1 MHKKV
6 IKGLSGNGA
15 DMPSVTGHGED
26 TSFFEHG
33 EGEVFDG
40 AVRQGVVA
48 RHREE
53 LDFA

>member
-1 MHKKV
+1 VVTGRIRQVAQAMVKT
-6 IKGLSGNGA
+6 
-15 DMPSVTGHGED
+15 PSV
-26 TSFFEHG
+26 FEHG

-40 AVRQGVVA
+40 AVRQGVIA